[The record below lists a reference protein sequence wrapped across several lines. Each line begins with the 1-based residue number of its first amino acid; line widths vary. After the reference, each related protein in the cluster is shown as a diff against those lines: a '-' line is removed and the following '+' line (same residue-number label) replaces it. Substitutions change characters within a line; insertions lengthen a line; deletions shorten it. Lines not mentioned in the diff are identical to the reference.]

1 MAINHPSAIAG
12 VFKKPFAEQV
22 AFFRNKLGK
31 LVPTAKWDDVTRA
44 MHDRSFMVAGA
55 AKADLLADL
64 AAAVDKSIAQGK
76 GIGEFRQDFKS
87 IVDKNGWHGWT
98 GEGSKKGQAWRTRI
112 IYTTNA
118 QTSYNAGRYAQ
129 LQSFPIWVYKH
140 NDAVLS
146 PRVQH
151 KSWDGLALPKEHSF
165 WLTHSPQ
172 NGFGCECYVLGARSK
187 NGVKRLGGDLAKQ
200 LPKDWTAIDPK
211 TGTPVG
217 IGKGWDYQPGESV
230 TDVINAMANKT
241 QHWPYTIA
249 KAYMQSMPAKNAN
262 ALSAAYRGLES
273 TAKATQA
280 YAAKALNKSEVAP
293 YFTLGLLTS
302 TQQQTIEKLL
312 DGKVIS
318 GFDFAL
324 DSSAILH
331 VLEEHGNDKIEAK
344 RGQRAIVASD
354 YAKLGGL
361 LNGNAKITYGGTTRK
376 TNLPVIN
383 FESEIDGEIWT
394 VSFEYRRKRKMLV
407 LQTFYIRR

>member
-31 LVPTAKWDDVTRA
+31 LMPTAKWDDLVKSQ
-44 MHDRSFMVAGA
+44 HDRAFMVAGA

-87 IVDKNGWHGWT
+87 IVDKHGWHGWT

-112 IYTTNA
+112 IYNTNA

-129 LQSFPIWVYKH
+129 LQSFPIWIYKH
-140 NDAVLS
+140 NDSVLS

-151 KSWDGLALPKEHSF
+151 KYWDGLALPKDHAF

-172 NGFGCECYVLGARSK
+172 NGFGCQCYVLGARSE

-200 LPKDWTAIDPK
+200 LPKDWKAIDPK

-230 TDVINAMANKT
+230 TDVVNTMAAKT
-241 QHWPYTIA
+241 QQWPYTIA
-249 KAYMQSMPAKNAN
+249 KAYMQSLPTHNRD
-262 ALSAAYRGLES
+262 ALSTAYRGLES
-273 TAKATQA
+273 TAKAAKT
-280 YAAKALNKSEVAP
+280 YASKALSKAEVAP

-302 TQQQTIEKLL
+302 KQQQVVENLL
-312 DGKVIS
+312 DGKMVD

-324 DSSAILH
+324 DTSAILH

-344 RGQRAIVASD
+344 RGQRAVVASD
-354 YAKLGGL
+354 YSKLAEL
-361 LNGNAKITYGGTTRK
+361 LNSDAKITYSGTTRK
-376 TNLPVIN
+376 TNLPVIS
-383 FESEIDGEIWT
+383 FENEVDGEVWT
-394 VSFEYRRKRKMLV
+394 VSFEYRKRRKMLV
-407 LQTFYIRR
+407 LQTFYIK